1 MASKLGFMSVSA
13 THPTPWDLWVDYQR
27 CDEEGLTHA
36 DVRHARDGLVLKIG
50 SRLIVGNEDADLA
63 NAEIVRVQDGIVFL
77 QIDSDRVTQPSK

>member
-1 MASKLGFMSVSA
+1 M
-13 THPTPWDLWVDYQR
+13 
-27 CDEEGLTHA
+27 
-36 DVRHARDGLVLKIG
+36 LKIG